1 MRNRN
6 PFQTHNVLYPFRRPV
21 GHFQRQGGMANRA
34 QYAINQTAGHQLDDR
49 SGNGVVPVVINI
61 NVHGFGQTSH
71 QHTDV
76 EQKDNG
82 NDHRADG
89 RRIADA
95 GCGPGADVKHMQR
108 QAKTLNHHFNRRTET
123 VDRHDDHQPHADKTD
138 ADRHPRFHRL
148 QPGNTK
154 D

>member
-1 MRNRN
+1 M
-6 PFQTHNVLYPFRRPV
+6 
-21 GHFQRQGGMANRA
+21 
-34 QYAINQTAGHQLDDR
+34 
-49 SGNGVVPVVINI
+49 

-95 GCGPGADVKHMQR
+95 GCGPGADVKTKFHAGTNVGCGR
-108 QAKTLNHHFNRRTET
+108 DHTLFAKADGKVKFEVKGPKNRKYISI
-123 VDRHDDHQPHADKTD
+123 VA
-138 ADRHPRFHRL
+138 
-148 QPGNTK
+148 
-154 D
+154 